1 MRITLSVALS
11 ADGYIDDSSERR
23 LVLSSPEDWEAVYRL
38 RAENDAIL
46 IGGRTLRRDNPS
58 LRIKDQGVREE
69 RVDAGREADIVK
81 VVVSGSGNLDPRAKF
96 FAGTGRKIVFTHR
109 PCPKL
114 EPLAEI
120 IRTDAPITAYG
131 IVSALEKRGINDLM
145 VEGGAEILNMFI
157 SEGMA
162 DTVRIAVAPQIR
174 VDDPEAPRL
183 CESVERFVGQL
194 AQWSENVSTVELGYM
209 HVTTLQ
215 MHRDR
220 LTQLEFDRRMLHRAI
235 HLSRHST
242 PSPTS
247 YRVGAVIV
255 TSDGRQ
261 FEGYTH
267 QTSPLNHAEEEA
279 IARAEAAGAS
289 LAGATIY
296 SSMEPCSKRASK
308 PESCSALIIRKGFS
322 RVVFA
327 LREPD
332 CFVRCTGA
340 DDLRAAGIE
349 VAEIG
354 DMGQEVLDV
363 NAHLRVGR

>member
-1 MRITLSVALS
+1 MNKNVYVFCEFVLCYLS
-11 ADGYIDDSSERR
+11 DGYICLGVTSELR
-23 LVLSSPEDWEAVYRL
+23 L
-38 RAENDAIL
+38 
-46 IGGRTLRRDNPS
+46 
-58 LRIKDQGVREE
+58 
-69 RVDAGREADIVK
+69 
-81 VVVSGSGNLDPRAKF
+81 
-96 FAGTGRKIVFTHR
+96 
-109 PCPKL
+109 
-114 EPLAEI
+114 
-120 IRTDAPITAYG
+120 
-131 IVSALEKRGINDLM
+131 
-145 VEGGAEILNMFI
+145 GGAR
-157 SEGMA
+157 SSA
-162 DTVRIAVAPQIR
+162 SA
-174 VDDPEAPRL
+174 EAPR
-183 CESVERFVGQL
+183 
-194 AQWSENVSTVELGYM
+194 
-209 HVTTLQ
+209 
-215 MHRDR
+215 
-220 LTQLEFDRRMLHRAI
+220 
-235 HLSRHST
+235 RHST

-255 TSDGRQ
+255 TADGRQ

-267 QTSPLNHAEEEA
+267 QTSSLNHAEEEA

-349 VAEIG
+349 VTEIG
-354 DMGQEVLDV
+354 DMGHEVLDV